1 MNDNIKIE
9 QPDKAAN
16 RFVFFVGCTVEL
28 SKDDIWFDGDVPKI
42 ATTKDVLER
51 INGVCDRLNV
61 GNMITAF
68 DLPCKVVIRPK

>member
-1 MNDNIKIE
+1 MSNNIKIE

-42 ATTKDVLER
+42 ATTKDILER
-51 INGVCDRLNV
+51 IKLVCDGLSV
-61 GNMITAF
+61 GKMITAF
-68 DLPCKVVIRPK
+68 NIPCKVVIRPR